1 MRSHHGPWF
10 GVGLFVSVLLWISGP
25 SAARAS
31 AQNEPEAVR
40 TDLAFCRTTA
50 QAGCQ
55 CSFATL
61 ETPFTFAEAAGVVAT
76 YYQEFPDERYY
87 RLLERF
93 LRQCAG
99 ETSPTP
105 LAQPLMMNQIGQAS
119 PPPVPSNAP
128 SVQNGV
134 QP

>member
-61 ETPFTFAEAAGVVAT
+61 ETPFTFAEAAGMVAT

-99 ETSPTP
+99 EISAPPPARPSVTIKSDRT
-105 LAQPLMMNQIGQAS
+105 AS
-119 PPPVPSNAP
+119 PPFPFNSPSA
-128 SVQNGV
+128 GRGG
-134 QP
+134 